1 MPTIPNVDVTIGW
14 FIPPIVLL
22 LAVGIA
28 VLVSHS
34 IFSRSKRLFEVSRKI
49 VHVVTGAAF
58 AIGSYSMTRE
68 QILLSCAAMGAG
80 LVASSALRLPLVMER
95 VPRIT
100 IGSAAFP
107 LGLAISAVLFYGNP
121 EAFRFSVLAL
131 GVCDAAAALVGTY
144 IPLGGFNVLG
154 QRKSLSGMI
163 GCFVAAL
170 SLALI
175 FGINP
180 FGAIA
185 LAAAIMLVE
194 ATFVFGLD
202 NLFVPIVAG
211 LLYVAL

>member
-14 FIPPIVLL
+14 FIPPVTLL
-22 LAVGIA
+22 LAVGVVI
-28 VLVSHS
+28 LVSHS
-34 IFSRSKRLFEVSRKI
+34 IFCRSKRLFEVSRKV
-49 VHVVTGAAF
+49 VHIVTGAAF
-58 AIGSYSMTRE
+58 AIGSYWMTRE
-68 QILLSCAAMGAG
+68 QVLLSCAAMGAG

-131 GVCDAAAALVGTY
+131 GVCDAVAALVGTY

-154 QRKSLSGMI
+154 QRKSLSGMV

-170 SLALI
+170 SLSLV
-175 FGINP
+175 FGVNP
-180 FGAIA
+180 FGAIM
-185 LAAAIMLVE
+185 LATVIMLVE